1 MTLVTNSHGSQT
13 EAIEDIAYLTRSV
26 HRVEVLEALTEGPK
40 YRSDLPALT
49 GVSRST
55 IRRTIREFESRNW
68 IRRDG
73 HQYETTQLGAIVSQA
88 LGELLARVE
97 LERSLREV
105 WEWLPD
111 ERDGFT
117 VEMCADAV
125 VTVAEPTDPYAPIS
139 RFETLLEDT
148 ETFRFVGADVA
159 LFPSRCVPMR
169 S

>member
-55 IRRTIREFESRNW
+55 IRRTIREFESRTGYDVTVTNMRPPNSGRSS
-68 IRRDG
+68 RRHSGNCSHASNSSD
-73 HQYETTQLGAIVSQA
+73 
-88 LGELLARVE
+88 RF
-97 LERSLREV
+97 ERS
-105 WEWLPD
+105 
-111 ERDGFT
+111 GSG
-117 VEMCADAV
+117 C
-125 VTVAEPTDPYAPIS
+125 PTSAM
-139 RFETLLEDT
+139 
-148 ETFRFVGADVA
+148 A
-159 LFPSRCVPMR
+159 LPSRCVPMR